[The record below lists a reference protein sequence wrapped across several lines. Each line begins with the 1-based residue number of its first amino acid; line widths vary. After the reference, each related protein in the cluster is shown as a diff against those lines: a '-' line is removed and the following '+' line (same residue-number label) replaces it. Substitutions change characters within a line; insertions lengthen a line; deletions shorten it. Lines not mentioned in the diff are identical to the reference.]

1 MSSIIHQ
8 FLFQRLSHNWKRLI
22 LHPWWYKKTF
32 NVLKKVRKSYVLGFF
47 LVGILALFW
56 DFVERFGYCSVLV
69 KMGKGGIF
77 HVFWGFV
84 FSYVPFCFAGC
95 MVDGIFGLVKERRDF
110 WGSILKACSEVV
122 WGLRVGVER
131 NILFFYATFCK
142 CNLCYFFL
150 EGIIIYL
157 MYHVNGYPI

>member
-1 MSSIIHQ
+1 M
-8 FLFQRLSHNWKRLI
+8 
-22 LHPWWYKKTF
+22 
-32 NVLKKVRKSYVLGFF
+32 RK
-47 LVGILALFW
+47 
-56 DFVERFGYCSVLV
+56 C
-69 KMGKGGIF
+69 GIF

-131 NILFFYATFCK
+131 NILFFYATF
-142 CNLCYFFL
+142 FL
-150 EGIIIYL
+150 KGIIIYF
-157 MYHVNGYPI
+157 MYRVGYPI